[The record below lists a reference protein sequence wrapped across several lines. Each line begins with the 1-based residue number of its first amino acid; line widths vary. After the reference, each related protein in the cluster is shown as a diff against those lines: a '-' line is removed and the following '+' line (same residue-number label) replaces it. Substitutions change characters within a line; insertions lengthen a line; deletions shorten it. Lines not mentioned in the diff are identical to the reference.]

1 MRGKISDQDLTK
13 YALNDGLDPRERLYV
28 ESMLGISEECRND
41 VYRMLDLAQM
51 LEAGFEMEAGG
62 EENLPTL
69 TAEQRTALLEVPPER
84 ASLLGFA
91 LRTAATLALAACVA
105 LALVNP
111 QVWNGGGRQR
121 GTIASVS
128 SEVSRMVSQ
137 AISSQEEDI
146 ANYVNPPTV
155 YEDDSQSLIQTAMEP
170 MPAPQAA
177 PVETICTPPSW
188 QSADVTEIH

>member
-13 YALNDGLDPRERLYV
+13 YALNDGLDARERLYV

-41 VYRMLDLAQM
+41 VYRILDLAQM
-51 LEAGFEMEAGG
+51 LEEGFEAEAGA
-62 EENLPTL
+62 EEDLPSL
-69 TAEQRTALLEVPPER
+69 TAEQRAALLEPQPER
-84 ASLLGFA
+84 VSLLAFA
-91 LRTAATLALAACVA
+91 WRSAATLALAACVA

-111 QVWNGGGRQR
+111 QVWNGGDHQR
-121 GTIASVS
+121 GRIASVS

-146 ANYVNPPTV
+146 SNYVTPPTV
-155 YEDDSQSLIQTAMEP
+155 YEDDSASLIQTSEP
-170 MPAPQAA
+170 MPTPQAA
-177 PVETICTPPSW
+177 SPADTICTPPSW